1 MIKKLH
7 WTSHPQQCKSEENK
21 TTFLKYRKENKQF
34 FTYHKYSLKMK
45 DTYIF
50 SRQAKTEKIPN
61 QQNYIAKNA
70 REYPAGRRKI
80 ISHGKTF
87 LLFKSQLSLIDY

>member
-1 MIKKLH
+1 
-7 WTSHPQQCKSEENK
+7 
-21 TTFLKYRKENKQF
+21 
-34 FTYHKYSLKMK
+34 MK

-61 QQNYIAKNA
+61 HQNYIAKNA
-70 REYPAGRRKI
+70 REYPTGRRKI
-80 ISHGKTF
+80 ISNGKTF